1 MLGAKRAKAMAA
13 QDPGIGGRALGWILR
28 LWILLALGI
37 VLADM
42 ADSAKI
48 DWLNPSRHQPVPEA
62 PNRLD
67 REGPAVPMPL
77 SPAAPGDQ
85 LRPYDPAAFPMR
97 PDGGLPHLPG
107 GDSLEPSR
115 GPMQFTWTDL
125 QGRPAI
131 LAVGTIESGSAA
143 ALRRFDLQNDERAE
157 VLILLSPGGLVQEAL
172 TMGDYVRSRSLET
185 LVPEGAYCA
194 SACPLLLAAGER
206 RRVARD
212 AWIGLHQPY
221 LANASALSADVA
233 VADVQRLN
241 YEILTRLDHWGV
253 DPRVW
258 THALQAPP
266 AQMYVLLPEELMA
279 YRLAHSLF

>member
-1 MLGAKRAKAMAA
+1 METQQGTV
-13 QDPGIGGRALGWILR
+13 GGRALGWILR
-28 LWILLALGI
+28 LWIVLAMGI
-37 VLADM
+37 VLSDI

-48 DWLNPSRHQPVPEA
+48 GWLEPERPTGLPES
-62 PNRLD
+62 PNRLGS
-67 REGPAVPMPL
+67 EGPAVPMPL
-77 SPAAPGDQ
+77 APAEPGDQ
-85 LRPYDPAAFPMR
+85 LRPYDPTAFPMR
-97 PDGGLPHLPG
+97 PDGGLPHLPD
-107 GDSLEPSR
+107 GDALEPSR
-115 GPMQFTWTDL
+115 GPMQFSTTDL
-125 QGRPAI
+125 QGRPGI
-131 LAVGTIESGSAA
+131 LAIGSIEPGSAA
-143 ALRRFDLQNDERAE
+143 ALRRFDLQHDERAE
-157 VLILLSPGGLVQEAL
+157 VLVLVSPGGMVQEAL
-172 TMGDYVRSRSLET
+172 TMGDYIRSRSMET

-212 AWIGLHQPY
+212 AWIGLHQAY
-221 LANASALSADVA
+221 LANTQDLSADVA

-253 DPRVW
+253 DPRIW